1 MISLYRIDTRSVR
14 VDVSLGGARRRSGEV
29 FLHHGA
35 VKHTGDE
42 TVLDLL
48 NDPHPFFPLRVTDP
62 TSATVLI
69 AKSHVH
75 YMFVPSMGGDE
86 RIAEARAAATRL
98 EVTIELDDDEELEG
112 TIYAEL
118 PQGQQRTLD
127 FVNSPGAPFVVL
139 VQATRDCIVNRSR
152 IQAIRDADPRL

>member
-1 MISLYRIDTRSVR
+1 MISLYRIDTRAVR
-14 VDVSLGGARRRSGEV
+14 VDVSLGGGRRRSGEV

-62 TSATVLI
+62 TPATVLI

-75 YMFVPSMGGDE
+75 CMFVPSMGDDE
-86 RIAEARAAATRL
+86 RIAEARSTATRL
-98 EVTIELDDDEELEG
+98 EVTIELDDDQELEG
-112 TIYAEL
+112 TLYAEL

-127 FVNSPGAPFVVL
+127 FVNSPGAPFLVL
-139 VQATRDCIVNRSR
+139 VQASRDCIVNRSR